1 MKSIHVKR
9 ILGGLAVTGML
20 LAGGALPGVAEA
32 ATGGS
37 SYHVNQ
43 GDTFWLISQQ
53 RGIALDKLMAANAG
67 VDPYQLQIGMT
78 LNLPGSASATAAPT
92 SSAPVG
98 RHFVASAYSAA
109 AAENG
114 GSQWAGLDY
123 FGNPLVQG
131 RTIAVD
137 PNVIPLGTN
146 VWVSGYN
153 WSGLPAGGFAARA
166 TDVGSAIQGNR
177 IDIYLDGSR
186 QAVSAFGLQNVT
198 VTVLK

>member
-1 MKSIHVKR
+1 LKSIHVKR

-37 SYHVNQ
+37 SYQVNQ
-43 GDTFWLISQQ
+43 GDTFWLISQR

-67 VDPYQLQIGMT
+67 VDPYQLRIGMT
-78 LNLPGSASATAAPT
+78 LNLPGA
-92 SSAPVG
+92 SSAPAG
-98 RHFVASAYSAA
+98 RSFVATGYSAA
-109 AAENG
+109 PAENG
-114 GSQWAGLDY
+114 GAQWAGLDY
-123 FGNPLVQG
+123 FGNQLVQG

-137 PNVIPLGTN
+137 PNVIPLGTS

-153 WSGLPAGGFAARA
+153 WAGLPSEGFAAQA
-166 TDVGSAIQGNR
+166 TDVGSAIKGSR

-186 QAVSAFGLQNVT
+186 QAVTAFGMQNVT

>member
-1 MKSIHVKR
+1 LKSIHVKR

-20 LAGGALPGVAEA
+20 LTGGAMPGVAEA

-37 SYHVNQ
+37 SYRVNQ
-43 GDTFWLISQQ
+43 GDTFWLISQR

-78 LNLPGSASATAAPT
+78 VNLPGSASA
-92 SSAPVG
+92 PVG
-98 RHFVASAYSAA
+98 RSFVATAYSAA
-109 AAENG
+109 PEENG
-114 GSQWAGLDY
+114 GAQWAGLDY
-123 FGNPLVQG
+123 FGDPLVQG

-137 PNVIPLGTN
+137 PNVIPLGTT

-153 WSGLPAGGFAARA
+153 WAGLPSEGFAARA

-186 QAVSAFGLQNVT
+186 QAVTAFGLQNVT